1 MGYQRLH
8 LKSFAAQ
15 HQLLVIDQ
23 SVLRDRQKLAI
34 EVWVVGAVQQ
44 VAPVE
49 NRTKRCLCK
58 GQGRG
63 SGASLPLCPVDF
75 NEERPR
81 TRHRQLGVLASDRLG
96 ILSMCASAA

>member
-1 MGYQRLH
+1 M
-8 LKSFAAQ
+8 
-15 HQLLVIDQ
+15 
-23 SVLRDRQKLAI
+23 LRDRQKLAI

-63 SGASLPLCPVDF
+63 SGASA
-75 NEERPR
+75 
-81 TRHRQLGVLASDRLG
+81 TRRACFGQTGDSEHVCFGSMKAVGLAESRGSLSLSLDKVFGSLAAEWPFHVLHIGRN
-96 ILSMCASAA
+96 